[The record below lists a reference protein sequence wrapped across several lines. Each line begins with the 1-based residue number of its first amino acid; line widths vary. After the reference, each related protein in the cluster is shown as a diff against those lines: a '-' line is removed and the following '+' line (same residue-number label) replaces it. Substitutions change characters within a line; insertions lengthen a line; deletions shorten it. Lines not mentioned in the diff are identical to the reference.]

1 MSIPLYILIFITI
14 PLGAILLAL
23 FLSGT
28 KNLLRSKGL
37 YTQKDNKLIYPLGPI
52 LGIIS
57 ILPSLLFNQYLNNNS
72 FLIFNSQ
79 FYVYIACLLILLLVS
94 IKADF
99 HKIYLLQ
106 WLILWLIIAIL
117 LNDFGSIIFFP
128 SSQFSILNSQFLY
141 WLSLLSLYLL
151 LFLLHLITS
160 NLPKSPLKRSWI
172 LLPSLIGS
180 FTYLFIHHLYNGI
193 FLPATMIGVFLL
205 STWLN
210 RRDSTSAWDPGF
222 ASVIVTTFSL
232 FWLTLIQPTQ
242 HQLWLGI
249 CWLIPLFL
257 IIIWGKLQKHPYK
270 DEFQASP

>member
-151 LFLLHLITS
+151 LLLLHLITS

-222 ASVIVTTFSL
+222 TSMIATTFTL
-232 FWLTLIQPTQ
+232 FWITLIQPIQ
-242 HQLWLGI
+242 HQLWI
-249 CWLIPLFL
+249 T
-257 IIIWGKLQKHPYK
+257 IIWLTPIIFILIAHKSLQNLKSK
-270 DEFQASP
+270 IRTT